1 MDRTTP
7 PRVTRLPLPP
17 RSALLLVLG
26 LVFVSTPE
34 SAGAQTRLSDGIGH
48 PRRVR
53 SFIGVYQEQEAPV
66 STQLVR
72 MGLGDGLFLASG
84 RAGGVRYHIELAAA
98 VQAEFD
104 LAVSSF
110 DFLVADFI
118 VGVPVR
124 WSRGRL
130 GGRVALYHQS
140 SHLGDDILDREDVT
154 PGVDGAVDF
163 EALEAFVGYR
173 MGLLRPYVGAEYRFR
188 RTPDAQDPSV
198 FHAGIDVQGPG
209 KGTYGLFAGVHG
221 WAADQGLD
229 SYGGSAR
236 AGLEVRRGRRGREGR
251 PVRLLLEAM
260 VGSPDAGRF
269 YSVRRAM
276 FGFAVEVGR

>member
-1 MDRTTP
+1 MLIHLRAAFLLILGF
-7 PRVTRLPLPP
+7 V
-17 RSALLLVLG
+17 LLLH
-26 LVFVSTPE
+26 PE
-34 SAGAQTRLSDGIGH
+34 ALWAQATLSDGIGH

-72 MGLGDGLFLASG
+72 MGLGDGLFLTAG
-84 RAGGVRYHIELAAA
+84 QAGGVRYHVELAAA

-124 WSRGRL
+124 WSKGRL
-130 GGRVALYHQS
+130 GGRVAIYHQS
-140 SHLGDDILDREDVT
+140 SHLGDDILRRDDVNV
-154 PGVDGAVDF
+154 GVDGAVDF
-163 EALEAFVGYR
+163 EAVEAYVGYHV
-173 MGLLRPYVGAEYRFR
+173 GGLRPYVGAEYRFR

-198 FHAGIDVQGPG
+198 FHVGIDWAGP
-209 KGTYGLFAGVHG
+209 KRGTLGFVAGLHG
-221 WAADQGLD
+221 WAADQGID
-229 SYGGSAR
+229 SYGGSVR

-251 PVRLLLEAM
+251 PVRLLLEGMA
-260 VGSPDAGRF
+260 GSPDAGRF
-269 YSVRRAM
+269 YPLRRGT
-276 FGFAVEVGR
+276 FGFAIEVGR